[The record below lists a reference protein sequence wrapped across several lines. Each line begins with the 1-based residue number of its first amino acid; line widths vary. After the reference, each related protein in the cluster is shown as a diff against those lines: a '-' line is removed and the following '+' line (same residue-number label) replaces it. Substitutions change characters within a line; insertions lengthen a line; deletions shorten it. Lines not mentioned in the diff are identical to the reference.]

1 MKNFGVYIIKG
12 EREVKERLIKRQE
25 DSQDDDIHR
34 AKRDKGFM
42 KEGLIFNMKYYRNIR
57 TERKKR
63 IW

>member
-34 AKRDKGFM
+34 AKRDKGL

-57 TERKKR
+57 TERKKQ